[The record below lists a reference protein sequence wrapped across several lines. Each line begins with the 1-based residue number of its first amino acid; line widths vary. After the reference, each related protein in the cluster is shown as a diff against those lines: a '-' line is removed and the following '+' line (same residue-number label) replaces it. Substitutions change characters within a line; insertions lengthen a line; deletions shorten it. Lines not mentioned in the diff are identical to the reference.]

1 MNSEILSGYSETA
14 LGYVPLMYKYIMS
27 HVNMLLNKLRLGLCL
42 NINIC
47 HAASILM
54 YQWISILFAGN
65 TTLDEMM
72 SQLLGAHETFREQLQ
87 AEIQEED
94 ERDEREQVKQE
105 QDDAYQQSLAA
116 DRVKVFIIIC

>member
-1 MNSEILSGYSETA
+1 MKSEILSGYSETA

-47 HAASILM
+47 HATSILM